1 VKTSLRIELFPGT
14 SFGFLFALA
23 LFLAQGTIMR
33 YFVNRLGMVLSFI
46 FFIPSL
52 IEATEFPFDYG
63 GEHYIIESSGKMWL
77 NAKTAAANH
86 AAYLGQTGY
95 LAIINSAAENTAVY
109 NALIS
114 AGITTTAPDGGGV
127 RYAWLGGTDSSSG
140 YSQASEGE
148 FYWINGIKFWTGGY
162 GGHAMTGVYAKFG
175 SGGEPDNYN
184 GNQNFVGMGL
194 DNWPVGSASQWNDVN
209 GSNSLAYVIEF
220 PVPEPGTWILLAM
233 GLLVMGCRKIIKT
246 CPWFD

>member
-1 VKTSLRIELFPGT
+1 
-14 SFGFLFALA
+14 
-23 LFLAQGTIMR
+23 MR
-33 YFVNRLGMVLSFI
+33 CFVNRFGMVLSFI
-46 FFIPSL
+46 FFIPSM
-52 IEATEFPFDYG
+52 IEAVEIPFDYG
-63 GEHYIIESSGKMWL
+63 DEHYIIVSSGNTWL

-95 LAIINSAAENTAVY
+95 LAIINSAAENTAVF

-114 AGITTTAPDGGGV
+114 AGVSTTAPDGGSA

-140 YSQASEGE
+140 YSQALEGN
-148 FYWINGIKFWTGGY
+148 FYWINGTQFWTGGH
-162 GGHAMTGVYAKFG
+162 GGHAMTGVYANFG
-175 SGGEPDNYN
+175 SAEPDNYN

-194 DNWPVGSASQWNDVN
+194 QNWPVGSGTYGSASQWNDVN

-233 GLLVMGCRKIIKT
+233 GLLVMGCRKILKMHV
-246 CPWFD
+246 